1 MAEVSKSQ
9 LEALQRFS
17 EMFTEGAMTRKDAK
31 QFMEMIVK
39 LLSTLSQQLN
49 SVALKIADN
58 SDSTN
63 RNMDSKFSTS
73 LSDIKNQLNSLF
85 VEDKIK
91 GMDKNMRAMFS
102 MMKTEIGSIVDK
114 KLKEVDVEVRKRA
127 IPGRPGPKGDPGA
140 VSLEIAREAL
150 KEPIAEFT
158 KNWDSKVQSLID
170 SKRMAGG
177 TPHNLLQTIDVSTQI
192 DGTNRTFTSLPTAR
206 HYPMI
211 YSSQAPFVLI
221 PNIHYTIG
229 RKSITITNN
238 IDAPQS
244 GTGQFLVV
252 CYIK

>member
-1 MAEVSKSQ
+1 MTELDTRKLKIVPEDQIVHKSENDAFIKKILEILLEKDRKHDQ
-9 LEALQRFS
+9 KLEALSQAFRQLMTDLRNQVDGLFVS
-17 EMFTEGAMTRKDAK
+17 DRVKKLENSHNDKMKGIDDKLANLDEKMNSVDKRMAKVKSGYTPVKGKDYFDGAHAEPPSV
-31 QFMEMIVK
+31 EMI
-39 LLSTLSQQLN
+39 Q
-49 SVALKIADN
+49 
-58 SDSTN
+58 
-63 RNMDSKFSTS
+63 
-73 LSDIKNQLNSLF
+73 
-85 VEDKIK
+85 
-91 GMDKNMRAMFS
+91 
-102 MMKTEIGSIVDK
+102 
-114 KLKEVDVEVRKRA
+114 
-127 IPGRPGPKGDPGA
+127 
-140 VSLEIAREAL
+140 EAL
-150 KEPIAEFT
+150 KQPIEEFT
-158 KNWDSKVQSLID
+158 KNWDDKVQALIS

-177 TPHNLLQTIDVSTQI
+177 TPHNLLQTIDVSSQI